1 MPSDTILDPVNTILA
16 AAHKLDQAVH
26 EIVMAGVKLRQH
38 LEYTR
43 MSAASL
49 SAYGRAQFEQM
60 NARVDAVILQLQGCR
75 PAGVPVLDRP
85 TTTRPP
91 LSQTRSGLISGSD
104 GKRPLWNV
112 SGRNPVTSVKRCR
125 RMSASSTDSSS
136 SEDSG

>member
-26 EIVMAGVKLRQH
+26 EIVTAGVKLRQH

-75 PAGVPVLDRP
+75 PAGVPVLHRP

-91 LSQTRSGLISGSD
+91 LTQTQSGPISGSD
-104 GKRPLWNV
+104 EKRPFLNV
-112 SGRNPVTSVKRCR
+112 SARNPVIAVKKCR
-125 RMSASSTDSSS
+125 RMCRSSTASSS
-136 SEDSG
+136 SEDPV